1 MIGLVGGVGS
11 GKSHLARLLR
21 DTHPIEIVEGDPAGH
36 QVLTE
41 PQTKDRLR
49 KSFGSAVFTPAGEVD
64 RRQLGRLVFGSAPEQ
79 LAARK
84 QLEQIVHPRI
94 AEILAR
100 QVALARSH
108 PQVEAV
114 ILDAALL
121 LEAGWRDLCD
131 VVVFIDTP
139 LEQRVERVKNS
150 RGWSRDE
157 LQRREASQFPVERKR
172 KEAQYVVDNSGEV
185 QDAQRQLESIYSRV
199 VASVHS

>member
-21 DTHPIEIVEGDPAGH
+21 DTHPIEIVEGDAAGH

-41 PQTKDRLR
+41 PYTKDRLR
-49 KSFGSAVFTPAGEVD
+49 ATFGSAVFTPAGEVD
-64 RRQLGRLVFGSAPEQ
+64 RRQLGRLVFGSATEQ

-84 QLEQIVHPRI
+84 KLEQIVHPQI

-121 LEAGWRDLCD
+121 LEAGWRELCD
-131 VVVFIDTP
+131 VVVFVDTP
-139 LEQRVERVKNS
+139 LEQRVERVNRS

-172 KEAQYVVDNSGEV
+172 KEAQYVVDNSGQV
-185 QDAQRQLESIYSRV
+185 HDALRQLESIYSRV

>member
-1 MIGLVGGVGS
+1 VIGLVGGVGS

-21 DTHPIEIVEGDPAGH
+21 DNHPIEIVEGDPAGH

-41 PQTKDRLR
+41 PHIKDRLR

-84 QLEQIVHPRI
+84 QLEQIVHPQI

-100 QVALARSH
+100 QVALACSH

-114 ILDAALL
+114 LLDAALL

-157 LQRREASQFPVERKR
+157 LQRREASQFSVERKR

-185 QDAQRQLESIYSRV
+185 HDAQRQLESIYSRV

>member
-21 DTHPIEIVEGDPAGH
+21 DNHPIEIVEGDPAGH

-41 PQTKDRLR
+41 PHIKDRLR

-84 QLEQIVHPRI
+84 QLEQIVHPQI

-100 QVALARSH
+100 QVALACSH

-114 ILDAALL
+114 LLDAALL

-157 LQRREASQFPVERKR
+157 LQRREASQFSVERKR

-185 QDAQRQLESIYSRV
+185 HDAQRQLESIYSRV